1 MSGVPSGVEDQM
13 ARFPLRYDHRPC
25 LLERVSAKIKEDSLR
40 MNRMASI
47 DLTSETIKTEELPSE
62 MRRLFL
68 GGRGINT
75 HLLYQMVKE
84 ETDPLGPENV
94 FIVGA
99 GLLTGVIGIAN
110 SRTSFSAKSPET
122 GLLGDSA
129 MGGFFGAELR
139 YAGFDHLIIRG
150 KAKRPVYLWIHD
162 GVIEIREATAFSQLD
177 TLQVQEKIRQDHNDP
192 RIEVACLGPA
202 GRNLVRFACI
212 IHGLSHAAGRT
223 GMGAVMGSKNLW
235 AIAARGK
242 SSIPVKD
249 PAKLLRTFHQQYEQV
264 TQTKGFLASS
274 IYGTMIRLNNT
285 RTQGYEGG
293 LNHQFNMMEYGGEEL
308 DAEVFIERYE
318 TRKASCF
325 GCPAACKHMFR
336 VPGGIYQGMQCEG
349 PEYYGCG
356 GWGSQCG
363 CSDWKTILEAWNLC
377 AKYGL
382 DVGSMTSYTAWLME
396 LYEKGIITEK
406 ETGGLS
412 LGWGSPEAIIGLIQQ
427 VIENRGIGKLLAQ
440 GWREAAR
447 TIGKNSERYMDH
459 VKGLSIECD
468 DVRGHRA
475 QALGLATAT
484 RGACHLRSR
493 YTLEEFSL
501 PDQATKRLTG
511 KPIPQA
517 PDVYEGK
524 EWACYWTECICSIAD
539 ALGVCKFMTKW
550 LSVGLLGFEEFID
563 SIEAVTGMRLSLEEI
578 LKIGERIYT
587 TERMFL
593 VREGITRGDD
603 TIPEKFFRP
612 WTHGPKAGTKIE
624 QEPFE
629 KLLDRYYDLHGWDR
643 NGIPKS
649 ESLEKLG
656 LEKY

>member
-1 MSGVPSGVEDQM
+1 MSKM
-13 ARFPLRYDHRPC
+13 AY
-25 LLERVSAKIKEDSLR
+25 ISLT
-40 MNRMASI
+40 
-47 DLTSETIKTEELPSE
+47 DETFRIEEIPSE
-62 MRRLFL
+62 QRKLFL

-75 HLLYQMVKE
+75 HLLYQMVGE
-84 ETDPLGPENV
+84 ETEPMGPENV
-94 FIVGA
+94 LVVGA
-99 GLLTGVIGIAN
+99 GMLTGVAGIAN
-110 SRTSFSAKSPET
+110 SRISFSAKSPET

-139 YAGFDHLIIRG
+139 YAGFDHLVIQG
-150 KAKRPVYLWIHD
+150 KAKKPLYLWIHD
-162 GVIEIREATAFSQLD
+162 GKIEFYDASSFSTLD
-177 TLQVQEKIRQDHNDP
+177 TLQIQTKIRKDLKDP
-192 RIEVACLGPA
+192 KIQVACIGPA
-202 GRNLVRFACI
+202 GRNLIRFACI

-242 SSIPVKD
+242 SAIAVHD
-249 PAKLLRTFHQQYEQV
+249 PRKLLEVVQKHYQQV
-264 TQTKGFLASS
+264 TRTKGFLASS

-293 LNHQFNMMEYGGEEL
+293 LNHRYNMMEYGGEEL
-308 DAEVFIERYE
+308 DAEVFIEKYE
-318 TRKASCF
+318 TGKATCF
-325 GCPAACKHMFR
+325 GCPTACKHMFR
-336 VPGGIYQGMQCEG
+336 VPRGIYQGMECEG

-363 CSDWKTILEAWNLC
+363 CSSWETILEAWNLC

-396 LYEKGIITEK
+396 LYEKGFITKK
-406 ETGGLS
+406 ETEGLS
-412 LGWGSPEAIIGLIQQ
+412 LEWGNSEAIIGLIRQ
-427 VIENRGIGKLLAQ
+427 VVENRGIGKLLAQ
-440 GWREAAR
+440 GWIEAAR
-447 TIGKNSERYMDH
+447 AIGKKSERFMDH

-475 QALGLATAT
+475 QTLGLATAS

-501 PDQATKRLTG
+501 PEEATKRLTG
-511 KPIPQA
+511 RPVRQDPA
-517 PDVYEGK
+517 TYEGK

-550 LSVGLLGFEEFID
+550 LSVGLLGFEEFIEL
-563 SIEAVTGMRLSLEEI
+563 IEAVTGMKLSIEEMLE
-578 LKIGERIYT
+578 IGERIYT
-587 TERMFL
+587 TERLFL
-593 VREGITRGDD
+593 TREGISRKDD
-603 TIPEKFFRP
+603 TVPEKFFKP

-624 QEPFE
+624 NEPFE
-629 KLLDRYYDLHGWDR
+629 KLLDRYYELHGWDQ

-649 ESLEKLG
+649 ESVKKLG
-656 LEKY
+656 LEK

>member
-1 MSGVPSGVEDQM
+1 MSRI
-13 ARFPLRYDHRPC
+13 AY
-25 LLERVSAKIKEDSLR
+25 
-40 MNRMASI
+40 I
-47 DLTSETIKTEELPSE
+47 DLTSERVKAEETPIAL
-62 MRRLFL
+62 RKLFL

-75 HLLYQMVKE
+75 HLLYEMVGE

-94 FIVGA
+94 LVVGA
-99 GLLTGVIGIAN
+99 GLLTGVPGIAN
-110 SRTSFSAKSPET
+110 SRISFSAKSPET

-139 YAGFDHLIIRG
+139 YAGFDHLVIQG

-162 GVIEIREATAFSQLD
+162 GTIEFRDASSFSQFD
-177 TLQVQEKIRQDHNDP
+177 TLQIQQKIRQDHGDP
-192 RIEVACLGPA
+192 KIQSACLGPA

-242 SSIPVKD
+242 SPLPIHD
-249 PAKLLRTFHQQYEQV
+249 PKKLLQVVEKQYHQV
-264 TQTKGFLASS
+264 TKTKGFLASS

-308 DAEVFIERYE
+308 DAEVFIKNYE
-318 TRKASCF
+318 TRKATCF
-325 GCPAACKHMFR
+325 GCPTACKHMFR
-336 VPGGIYQGMQCEG
+336 VPKGIYQGMECEG

-363 CSDWKTILEAWNLC
+363 CSKWETILEAWNLC

-406 ETGGLS
+406 DTDGLS
-412 LGWGSPEAIIGLIQQ
+412 LPWGSSEAIIGLIEQ
-427 VIENRGIGKLLAQ
+427 VVEQKGIGKWMAR
-440 GWREAAR
+440 GWMETAKA
-447 TIGKNSERYMDH
+447 IGKSSERYMDH

-475 QALGLATAT
+475 QTLGLATAT

-493 YTLEEFSL
+493 YTLEEFFL
-501 PDQATKRLTG
+501 PEEATKKLTG
-511 KPIPQA
+511 KAIPQDPA
-517 PDVYEGK
+517 LYDGK

-563 SIEAVTGMRLSLEEI
+563 SIEAVTGMRFSLEEI
-578 LKIGERIYT
+578 LEIGERIYT

-593 VREGITRGDD
+593 VREGITRKDD
-603 TIPEKFFRP
+603 YVPEKFFKP

-624 QEPFE
+624 SEPFE
-629 KLLDRYYDLHGWDR
+629 KLLDRYYELHGWNR
-643 NGIPKS
+643 NGVPRR
-649 ESLEKLG
+649 ESLKKLG
-656 LEKY
+656 LEK

>member
-1 MSGVPSGVEDQM
+1 MSRI
-13 ARFPLRYDHRPC
+13 AH
-25 LLERVSAKIKEDSLR
+25 I
-40 MNRMASI
+40 N
-47 DLTSETIKTEELPSE
+47 LTSETVKAEEVSRDL
-62 MRRLFL
+62 RRLFL

-75 HLLYQMVKE
+75 HLLYHRVGK

-94 FIVGA
+94 LLVGA
-99 GLLTGVIGIAN
+99 GLLTGVAGIAN
-110 SRTSFSAKSPET
+110 SRMSFSAKSPET

-139 YAGFDHLIIRG
+139 YAGFDHLVIEG
-150 KAKRPVYLWIHD
+150 KAKRPLYLWVHD
-162 GVIEIREATAFSQLD
+162 GAVEFRDASSFCELDTFQVQRKIREDLGD
-177 TLQVQEKIRQDHNDP
+177 PKIQS
-192 RIEVACLGPA
+192 ACLGSA

-242 SSIPVKD
+242 SPIPVHD
-249 PAKLLRTFHQQYEQV
+249 PQKLLQAVERHYRQV
-264 TQTKGFLASS
+264 TKTKGFLASS

-293 LNHQFNMMEYGGEEL
+293 LNHQFNMMEDGGEEL
-308 DAEVFIERYE
+308 DAEVFIEKYE
-318 TRKASCF
+318 TRKATCF
-325 GCPAACKHMFR
+325 GCPTACKHMFR
-336 VPGGIYQGMQCEG
+336 VPRGIYQGMECEG

-363 CSDWKTILEAWNLC
+363 CSRWETILEAWNLC

-396 LYEKGIITEK
+396 LYEKGIIRENDTD
-406 ETGGLS
+406 GLS
-412 LGWGSPEAIIGLIQQ
+412 LEWGSSEAIIGLIQQ
-427 VIENRGIGKLLAQ
+427 VIEQRGIGRLLAL
-440 GWREAAR
+440 GWIGASQA
-447 TIGKNSERYMDH
+447 IGKNSGRYMDH

-501 PDQATKRLTG
+501 PEEATKKLIG
-511 KPIPQA
+511 KAVPQD
-517 PDVYEGK
+517 PSSYEGK

-550 LSVGLLGFEEFID
+550 LSVGLLGFEDFME
-563 SIEAVTGMRLSLEEI
+563 SVEAVTGTKFSLEEI
-578 LKIGERIYT
+578 LEIGERIYT

-593 VREGITRGDD
+593 VREGMTRKDD
-603 TIPEKFFRP
+603 NVPEKFFKP

-624 QEPFE
+624 SEPFE
-629 KLLDRYYDLHGWDR
+629 RLLGRYYGLHGWDQ
-643 NGIPKS
+643 NGVPKP
-649 ESLEKLG
+649 ETLKKLG
-656 LEKY
+656 LEKEQGGKP